1 MPHVSELFGLALT
14 ASGAQGRDCRQ
25 ALCPHM
31 GKLCDG
37 GGNRDM
43 ARWPAAQQPLASLFD
58 PSVREEGDN
67 FIPCGVCSIRLSG
80 GETSERYRDW
90 AVCPRRLL
98 TFEGRGFSDAQRT
111 LGCKILGL
119 AGFQPGDEIGIWSE
133 ITLSDRS
140 KNVRYR
146 LDYVLRKGDDPPVI
160 VEVMTASTSGG
171 NRRKRTDI
179 QSAFCDAV
187 LYAHGILERRG
198 GSPGVNTRQ
207 VWARMASQ
215 MIVKSQI
222 ANAWGGSTIWV
233 VQDSLLDYIKSS
245 TGLRLDAL
253 RSSDWRPKE
262 VNVVSANI
270 NDPDD
275 IELFAGPVQSQNGE
289 ACWSE
294 LLNAPGIPELE
305 KLTDRLT
312 ADAAIATLDF
322 VEI

>member
-1 MPHVSELFGLALT
+1 MPFVNELFGLALE

-43 ARWPAAQQPLASLFD
+43 ARWPATQQPLAPLFD
-58 PSVREEGDN
+58 ASVREEGDG

-80 GETSERYRDW
+80 GETAEGNTDW

-98 TFEGRGFSDAQRT
+98 TFEGRGFSDAQRP
-111 LGCKILGL
+111 LGLKILGL
-119 AGFQPGDEIGIWSE
+119 AGFQPGDEIGVWSE

-140 KNVRYR
+140 QNVRYR
-146 LDYVLRKGDDPPVI
+146 LDYVLRKGDEPPVI
-160 VEVMTASTSGG
+160 VEIMTASTSGG

-187 LYAHGILERRG
+187 LYAHGVLEHRG
-198 GSPGVNTRQ
+198 SSPGVNTRQ

-222 ANAWGGSTIWV
+222 ANAWGGSAIWV
-233 VQDSLLDYIKSS
+233 VQDSLLDYMKSN
-245 TGLRLDAL
+245 TGLRLDDL
-253 RSSDWRPKE
+253 RAPDWRPQE

-270 NDPDD
+270 NDPND

-294 LLNAPGIPELE
+294 LLNTPGIPKLE
-305 KLTDRLT
+305 NLTNRLT
-312 ADAAIATLDF
+312 ADAVIATLNL
-322 VEI
+322 